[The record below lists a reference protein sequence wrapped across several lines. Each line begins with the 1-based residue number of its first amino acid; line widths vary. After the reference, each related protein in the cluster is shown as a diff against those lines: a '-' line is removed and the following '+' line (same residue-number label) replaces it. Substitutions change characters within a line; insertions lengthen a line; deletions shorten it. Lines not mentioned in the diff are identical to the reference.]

1 MTTNEGAFLIVVMF
15 LLFCFMLIVGKF
27 VMWLVSFFVDDSTDF
42 PVDSGLR
49 KSDVGR
55 ADSVWGDKD

>member
-1 MTTNEGAFLIVVMF
+1 MTSTEGMFLIVVMF
-15 LLFCFMLIVGKF
+15 TLFFMVLIAVRF
-27 VMWLVSFFVDDSTDF
+27 AVWLASFFMDDGEF

-55 ADSVWGDKD
+55 ANSVWGDKD

>member
-1 MTTNEGAFLIVVMF
+1 MTTTEGAFL
-15 LLFCFMLIVGKF
+15 LIVGF
-27 VMWLVSFFVDDSTDF
+27 VLLMGVLFIVAAVMQLVSGDSDDL

-55 ADSVWGDKD
+55 ANSIWGDKD

>member
-1 MTTNEGAFLIVVMF
+1 MTANEGAFLIVVMF
-15 LLFCFMLIVGKF
+15 LFFCSVLIVGSF
-27 VMWLVSFFVDDSTDF
+27 VMWLVSFFMNDSTDF

-55 ADSVWGDKD
+55 ANSVWGDKD

>member
-1 MTTNEGAFLIVVMF
+1 MSPTEGAFLIVAMF
-15 LLFCFMLIVGKF
+15 TMFFLVLVVGKF
-27 VMWLVSFFVDDSTDF
+27 ILWLSTFFMDDSTDF

-55 ADSVWGDKD
+55 ANSVWGDKD

>member
-1 MTTNEGAFLIVVMF
+1 
-15 LLFCFMLIVGKF
+15 VGKF
-27 VMWLVSFFVDDSTDF
+27 ILWLSTFFMDDSTDF

-55 ADSVWGDKD
+55 ANSVWGDKD

>member
-1 MTTNEGAFLIVVMF
+1 MTTNEGAFLIIAMFTMF
-15 LLFCFMLIVGKF
+15 LLVLVVGKF

>member
-1 MTTNEGAFLIVVMF
+1 MSTTEGAFLIVGMF
-15 LLFCFMLIVGKF
+15 VLFFVILLIGRFIF
-27 VMWLVSFFVDDSTDF
+27 WLSSFFFDDDCDL

-55 ADSVWGDKD
+55 ANSVWGDKD

>member
-1 MTTNEGAFLIVVMF
+1 MTTNEGAFLIIAMFTMF
-15 LLFCFMLIVGKF
+15 LLVLVVGKF
-27 VMWLVSFFVDDSTDF
+27 VMWLASFFFDDPTDF

-55 ADSVWGDKD
+55 ANSVWGDKD